1 MTEIK
6 YWNENDNLDGDGDNA
21 DSYDDVSKIEMIILK
36 YK

>member
-6 YWNENDNLDGDGDNA
+6 YWNENDNQDGDGDNA
-21 DSYDDVSKIEMIILK
+21 DSYNDVSKIDIILK